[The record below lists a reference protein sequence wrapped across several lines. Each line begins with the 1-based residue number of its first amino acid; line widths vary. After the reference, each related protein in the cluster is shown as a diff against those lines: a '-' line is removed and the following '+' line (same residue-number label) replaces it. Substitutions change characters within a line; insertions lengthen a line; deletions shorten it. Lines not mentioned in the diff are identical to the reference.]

1 MYPFKLRNMII
12 MGLLSALFGCGGG
25 EGKPGLFS
33 SMGYHVG
40 KTKVWYK
47 QSASGYEF
55 YRVSEVVGADPGT
68 FKVEILVSPDN
79 PNDSLTYGLDKYGVF
94 LYGSQIEAADPATF
108 EYLGISYAK
117 DKRAVYFLGQRIS
130 ETPEQFSLFDR
141 SFGKDSQHIYS
152 GRSIISDDPE
162 HFTKIGD
169 ENSVYYKDRERCW
182 YGHREIEGAVAAT
195 FRLIDGQTAADA
207 KQVYFKHEPIEG
219 ALPASFQP
227 VSGDYY
233 RDAKHI
239 FYQTLLLEGADAASF
254 REVSPEVFADKK
266 GVFLRHVHILG
277 ADPATFEML
286 NDYYGRDAKRCYYSG
301 IVLKGADPKSFQVLG
316 DYYAKDA
323 RQVYYNDNLIAGAD
337 PASFRI
343 LNEISGCSCDA
354 KYAYAWD
361 ERIKDV
367 DPNQFPTDKECISCD
382 ESGVIFGQ

>member
-1 MYPFKLRNMII
+1 MHPLKLRIMII
-12 MGLLSALFGCGGG
+12 LGLLSALFGCGSG

-55 YRVSEVVGADPGT
+55 YRVTEVYGADPGT

-79 PNDSLTYGLDKYGVF
+79 PKDSLTYGLDKNGVF
-94 LYGSQIEAADPATF
+94 LYDSQIEGADPATF
-108 EYLGISYAK
+108 EYLGIRYAK
-117 DKRAVYFLGQRIS
+117 DKQAVYFMGQRIS
-130 ETPEQFSLFDR
+130 GEPAQFSLFDR

-152 GRSIISDDPE
+152 GGSSISDDPE

-169 ENSVYYKDRERCW
+169 ETSVYYKDRQLCW
-182 YGHREIEGAVAAT
+182 YEHREIKGADAAT
-195 FRLIDGQTAADA
+195 FRVIDGQTAADA
-207 KQVYFKHEPIEG
+207 QQAYFRHESIEG
-219 ALPASFQP
+219 ALPASFRP

-233 RDAKHI
+233 RDAKQV
-239 FYQTLLLEGADAASF
+239 FYQNMLLEDADAASF
-254 REVSPEVFADKK
+254 RQVSPEVFADKQ

-277 ADPATFEML
+277 ADPATFEIL
-286 NDYYGRDAKRCYYSG
+286 NDYFERDAKRCYYSG

-316 DYYAKDA
+316 NAYAKDA
-323 RQVYYNDNLIAGAD
+323 RQVYYNDNLIEGAD
-337 PASFRI
+337 PATFRI

-361 ERIKDV
+361 VRIKDV
-367 DPNQFPTDKECISCD
+367 DPNKFPADKECISCD